1 MSLRVLATLLVT
13 FFAVIGSFFDAF
25 YGLIGYVFWSYT
37 YPELSTWGLIPLRGL
52 SFLMGFVLVLTT
64 LLQKKRLWLHSPINT
79 AIMFFGFLC
88 FVSIAASGFSATSV
102 WQFQFFLRVII
113 ITLIITLLVDDLRR
127 FRYYLFAIVIF
138 IGLVSAQSAIKG
150 TLAGQIGG
158 VGKGFEG
165 VLNDRNSTAVILCA
179 IIPIVFYTALT
190 EKRAWLRF
198 SCFFI
203 FFCNI
208 LAVILTYARAG
219 FIGLA
224 SVGAFIILKAKN
236 KLGMI
241 ILMASLIFILLNYF
255 IPQPY
260 IDRIS
265 GIKEGATEGAEGQ
278 DLSLISRLEAW
289 RIAIEMIK
297 DKPFVGVGFYRSGEV
312 SDQYP
317 DPEGGWR
324 YSNLAIHNTFLKVAA
339 ETGLPALA
347 LYLYIFCSAYRTLTK
362 IKARVRRAGMDK
374 TIIGYATMLQVAFV
388 GFFSS
393 GFFVN
398 ASFLDISWHLV
409 ALSIAL
415 ENIANKEMDKFMV
428 ANER

>member
-1 MSLRVLATLLVT
+1 
-13 FFAVIGSFFDAF
+13 
-25 YGLIGYVFWSYT
+25 
-37 YPELSTWGLIPLRGL
+37 
-52 SFLMGFVLVLTT
+52 
-64 LLQKKRLWLHSPINT
+64 
-79 AIMFFGFLC
+79 
-88 FVSIAASGFSATSV
+88 
-102 WQFQFFLRVII
+102 
-113 ITLIITLLVDDLRR
+113 
-127 FRYYLFAIVIF
+127 
-138 IGLVSAQSAIKG
+138 
-150 TLAGQIGG
+150 
-158 VGKGFEG
+158 
-165 VLNDRNSTAVILCA
+165 
-179 IIPIVFYTALT
+179 
-190 EKRAWLRF
+190 
-198 SCFFI
+198 
-203 FFCNI
+203 
-208 LAVILTYARAG
+208 
-219 FIGLA
+219 
-224 SVGAFIILKAKN
+224 
-236 KLGMI
+236 
-241 ILMASLIFILLNYF
+241 MASLIFILLNYF